1 MLYILYG
8 AGQTSAGLLAEIPLQ
23 RSQVA
28 LTRPEL
34 YLRAKPGRCSSSRE
48 RFIHHRG
55 KEGPFELGD
64 IDLGRLGINAGL
76 PVNSVRS

>member
-1 MLYILYG
+1 MEQDKQALDFWLKYHF
-8 AGQTSAGLLAEIPLQ
+8 
-23 RSQVA
+23 RDRK

-34 YLRAKPGRCSSSRE
+34 YLRAKPGRFSSSRE

-55 KEGPFELGD
+55 KEGRFELGD